1 MIDTSRVDRWRRD
14 GESMW
19 QAAIS
24 GCNAGPTWAIVLLA
38 MMLVGCIGMH
48 ESPDFE
54 RHRFS
59 QLSEPFERKDI
70 LYFDVMFGP
79 NFPDDDAV
87 AEAKRMEWL
96 ASWLEQRKMC
106 LAGHEIHQRRPFGM
120 LEHNPARYDLRYEV
134 KCKAQPGV

>member
-1 MIDTSRVDRWRRD
+1 MR
-14 GESMW
+14 
-19 QAAIS
+19 QAVIS
-24 GCNAGPTWAIVLLA
+24 GCNTGSTWAIVLLA
-38 MMLVGCIGMH
+38 TMLVGCAGMH

-59 QLSEPFERKDI
+59 QLSEPFERTGI
-70 LYFDVMFGP
+70 LHFDVTFGP
-79 NFPDDDAV
+79 NYPDDDAV

-106 LAGHEIHQRRPFGM
+106 LDGYEILQRRPFGM

-134 KCKAQPGV
+134 KCKPQSGV